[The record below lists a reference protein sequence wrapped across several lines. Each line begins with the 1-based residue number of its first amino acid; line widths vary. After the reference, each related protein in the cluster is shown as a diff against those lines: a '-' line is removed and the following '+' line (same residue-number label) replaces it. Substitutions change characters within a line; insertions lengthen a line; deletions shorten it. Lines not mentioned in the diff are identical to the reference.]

1 MNYRKFR
8 IHFKTHIK
16 SSQGDEYNKVES
28 CKIESS
34 ASDDLKIENNLIS
47 VTEKNKSLTVM
58 KKDA

>member
-16 SSQGDEYNKVES
+16 SSQGEEYNKVES

-47 VTEKNKSLTVM
+47 VTEKTKV
-58 KKDA
+58 